1 MSSTSEGQFVLK
13 NGGSPEKDI
22 SYIEDHIS
30 PSHDTKAEK
39 LARTK
44 ADLSVLPLLF
54 LGMTVFQ
61 LDRMNLASALTGSFM
76 DVIHVNQNTINLG
89 NQLMFLGIVVLEI
102 PSNMLLQQIGP
113 RKWIAAQVFVFGV
126 IATFQ
131 IFLKSRAGFLVTRS
145 LLGLAEAG
153 YIPGSVYTLSTWY
166 TRRELAKRVAFLF
179 FGMFGGNAIS
189 PLLGAGL
196 LRLDGRGGL
205 SGWQWIFLIEGI
217 WTISVSLL
225 LLFVLPGSPDTPKP
239 LLSKGLIR
247 FSKEDQ
253 LVLCER
259 LERDDEEKKGG
270 ARGSPIPLKIVLKTL
285 LNYRRWPHY
294 FATASVFAT
303 WSPLTTYTPTI
314 IMALGFQRV
323 QANALAAIGGFIT
336 LPVVFFFAWVSDRTN
351 KRGLTVMAA
360 ITSYLIVLIVA
371 RIVHPHVGKWSRFG
385 LWTAVNGMAVGYH
398 PIHNTWVQLNCTDT
412 RERSIAIAMWVMSAI
427 LGLMAGT
434 QIFRKDDGPFYPT
447 GLTIMIALVAF
458 GLVMAAVQEVIYLAL
473 NHRTRSRGG
482 RALYVP

>member
-1 MSSTSEGQFVLK
+1 
-13 NGGSPEKDI
+13 
-22 SYIEDHIS
+22 
-30 PSHDTKAEK
+30 
-39 LARTK
+39 
-44 ADLSVLPLLF
+44 
-54 LGMTVFQ
+54 MTVFQ
-61 LDRMNLASALTGSFM
+61 LDRMNLASALTGGFM

-131 IFLKSRAGFLVTRS
+131 IFLKTRAGFLVTRS

-153 YIPGSVYTLSTWY
+153 YIPGSIYTLSTWY

-205 SGWQWIFLIEGI
+205 SGWQWIFLKAVEGV
-217 WTISVSLL
+217 WTIAVSLL
-225 LLFVLPGSPDTPKP
+225 LLFVLPGSPDSPKP

-259 LERDDEEKKGG
+259 LERDDQEKKGG

-371 RIVHPHVGKWSRFG
+371 RIVHPHVGRWSRFG
-385 LWTAVNGMAVGYH
+385 LWTAINGMAVGYH
-398 PIHNTWVQLNCTDT
+398 PIHNTWVQLNCKDT

-434 QIFRKDDGPFYPT
+434 QIFRKDDGPFYLT
-447 GLTIMIALVAF
+447 GLIIMIALVAF
-458 GLVMAAVQEVIYLAL
+458 GLLMAAVQEVIYLAL
-473 NHRTRSRGG
+473 NRQARIKGG
-482 RALYVP
+482 RVLYVP

>member
-1 MSSTSEGQFVLK
+1 MIPKQRNRHVQRLTFRYYH
-13 NGGSPEKDI
+13 
-22 SYIEDHIS
+22 SYS
-30 PSHDTKAEK
+30 WALT
-39 LARTK
+39 L
-44 ADLSVLPLLF
+44 
-54 LGMTVFQ
+54 FQ
-61 LDRMNLASALTGSFM
+61 LDRMNPATALTGGVM

-89 NQLMFLGIVVLEI
+89 NQLMFLGIIVLKI
-102 PSNMLLQQIGP
+102 PSNMLLQQVRICY
-113 RKWIAAQVFVFGV
+113 IHVFLRFKFEVRTYINLLKYRSVHANGSLHKFSFFGV

-131 IFLKSRAGFLVTRS
+131 IFLKSRAGFLVTGS

-153 YIPGSVYTLSTWY
+153 YIPGPIYTLSTWY

-189 PLLGAGL
+189 PLLAAGL
-196 LRLDGRGGL
+196 LRLDGRGRL
-205 SGWQWIFLIEGI
+205 SGWQWTFLIEGI
-217 WTISVSLL
+217 WTITVSLL
-225 LLFVLPGSPDTPKP
+225 LLLVLPGSPDTPKP
-239 LLSKGLIR
+239 LLSKGLSR

-253 LVLCER
+253 LVLCKR
-259 LERDDEEKKGG
+259 LERDDEKKKGG

-294 FATASVFAT
+294 FAAASVFAT

-314 IMALGFQRV
+314 IVALGFQRV

-412 RERSIAIAMWVMSAI
+412 REKSIDIAMWVMSAI

-447 GLTIMIALVAF
+447 GLAIMIALVAF
-458 GLVMAAVQEVIYLAL
+458 GLVMAAVQEDIYLAL
-473 NHRTRSRGG
+473 NHGTRSKGG
-482 RALYVP
+482 RAVYVP